1 MSAEARLLASGE
13 ESCHLFGDNGCGFDS
28 VVPGAEVFFPEP
40 WLSFGIPGT
49 SGITKY
55 TVLLVLCVLLVLAF
69 SYFMLR
75 RPSVVPGRV
84 QAAGELVIEFIRT
97 NVVHQQIGGKRG
109 EKYMPLMM
117 TLFLFIFAMNVMA
130 IIPFL
135 QLPVTS
141 HLAYP
146 IVLAVYIYV
155 LWNYIGLREH
165 GFRGH
170 VIGKLVPP
178 TVPKW
183 VLPIFVPLEFASTFL
198 IRPFTHA
205 VRLFA
210 TMLAGH
216 LLLAVFAAAGWY
228 MLNLDAGGALTIVSI
243 GYSLLALVAFLVFTA
258 LELFIMAL
266 QAYVFVTLASNYIG
280 ESIEGAH

>member
-1 MSAEARLLASGE
+1 MSAEARLLAAGE
-13 ESCHLFGDNGCGFDS
+13 ESCHLFGENNCGFGE
-28 VVPGAEVFFPEP
+28 VVPGAEIFFPEP
-40 WLSFGIPGT
+40 WFSFGIPGT
-49 SGITKY
+49 SGFTKY
-55 TVLLVLCVLLVLAF
+55 TVLLIICVLLVLAF
-69 SYFMLR
+69 SYFVLR
-75 RPSVVPGRV
+75 RASVVPGRV
-84 QAAGELVIEFIRT
+84 QAAGELVIEFIRS
-97 NVVHQQIGGKRG
+97 NVVRQQIGKRG
-109 EKYMPLMM
+109 DKYMPLMM
-117 TLFLFIFAMNVMA
+117 TLFLFIFAMNIMA
-130 IIPFL
+130 IIPGL

-155 LWNYIGLREH
+155 VWNYIGFREH

-170 VIGKLVPP
+170 VIAKLAPP

-183 VLPIFVPLEFASTFL
+183 VLPIFAPIEFFSTFL

-228 MLNLDAGGALTIVSI
+228 MLNLNAGGVLTVVSVA
-243 GYSLLALVAFLVFTA
+243 YSALALVAFLVFTA

-280 ESIEGAH
+280 ESIEGGH